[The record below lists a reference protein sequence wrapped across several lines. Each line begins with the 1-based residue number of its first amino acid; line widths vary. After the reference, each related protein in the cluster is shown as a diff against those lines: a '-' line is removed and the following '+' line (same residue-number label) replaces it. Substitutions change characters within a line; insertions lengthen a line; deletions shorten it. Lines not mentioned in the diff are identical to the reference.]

1 VKVVKNKVAPPF
13 RISEFDIIYG
23 KGISSE
29 GSLIDVGVDQGF
41 IKKSGAWFT
50 YEGTQIGQG
59 RENARQFLLDNPD
72 IAHDIEKRVRDA
84 LGLVPQE
91 PTGEAPSEDD
101 D

>member
-1 VKVVKNKVAPPF
+1 
-13 RISEFDIIYG
+13 
-23 KGISSE
+23 
-29 GSLIDVGVDQGF
+29 VDEGF

-72 IAHDIEKRVRDA
+72 VALDIEKRVRDS

-91 PTGEAPSEDD
+91 PTGEAPPEDD